1 MGKQVFPQSPMSQS
15 GVTYKLCG
23 NCYEKSFS
31 PDRLFTSSVLWS
43 DGDFSVLST
52 IFLMEYN
59 FN

>member
-1 MGKQVFPQSPMSQS
+1 MSQS